1 MFTEPGETRPKSI
14 SGGGKEPIKN
24 GMKNENYKVQVAGVS
39 GYSSEESVENHMN
52 QINWEYWTQGKDT
65 TKAWP
70 NFLPCMVADVGT
82 ENIES

>member
-52 QINWEYWTQGKDT
+52 QIN
-65 TKAWP
+65 
-70 NFLPCMVADVGT
+70 
-82 ENIES
+82 